1 VPRECLVSYPSTDE
15 VTKIQSVMASF
26 AIPETAVPAWAR
38 QLKDADW
45 IPTLAFAD
53 EQGAAGS
60 LDKASSRTS
69 KAGKDK
75 ATEDDAGR

>member
-1 VPRECLVSYPSTDE
+1 MTDE

-26 AIPETAVPAWAR
+26 TIPDAAVPAWAR

-60 LDKASSRTS
+60 RGTASSGTRN
-69 KAGKDK
+69 AGKDK